1 MFLQAFELIESTL
14 FLVSYFKT
22 PVLGIVTSSQN
33 KIYKCNPDFNFL
45 PPVLQANQI
54 RKLGMK
60 YCLRDSNSKRTWKTH
75 YEAWDGSVVRRKS
88 PRLNKFW
95 MPQCSA
101 RPLLSLQAIY
111 CLLVRAERARDPR
124 SSWIW
129 AWVGLRCYKPTSCER
144 QPWAGHATIHWFL
157 PFLSSSWWWRPVQ
170 SVSDLFC
177 SPTLAPGSP
186 TVWMCQS
193 SANISFV
200 SKMISW
206 RSILLYF
213 FCITTWKLKTG
224 T

>member
-144 QPWAGHATIHWFL
+144 QPELGTR
-157 PFLSSSWWWRPVQ
+157 PFTDFYLSELVLETCA
-170 SVSDLFC
+170 VSDLFC

-193 SANISFV
+193 IFHLSQKWVLREAFCFISFV
-200 SKMISW
+200 
-206 RSILLYF
+206 LQP
-213 FCITTWKLKTG
+213 G
-224 T
+224 N